1 MEELSFSRCLF
12 HSLYILCNYPVKWP
26 VKTENANFE
35 SKIKILKK
43 IKSISKTAYMAVDS
57 AGVWVKGKRL
67 TKTLDNFQ
75 MYQGNRSYF
84 FNKKGQ
90 IVKEVY

>member
-1 MEELSFSRCLF
+1 
-12 HSLYILCNYPVKWP
+12 
-26 VKTENANFE
+26 
-35 SKIKILKK
+35 
-43 IKSISKTAYMAVDS
+43 MAVDS